1 MTNEELDA
9 KIAETMN
16 SLRADNLDRSITK
29 AWNDY
34 AEAVKSEARKHK
46 KKGEKLAHA
55 VERMMESDPCDMYC
69 YIMFN
74 DEGDLEGWTID
85 GSQYWQGHG
94 GPSSAISISPN
105 PTYEEIE
112 REIGNDLA
120 EALDI
125 ED

>member
-1 MTNEELDA
+1 MINAELDT
-9 KIAETMN
+9 KIAETMAT
-16 SLRADNLDRSITK
+16 LRADNLVDSIAK
-29 AWNDY
+29 SWKDY
-34 AEAVKSEARKHK
+34 SDVVKEEARKHK

-55 VERMMESDPCDMYC
+55 IERMMEDDPCDMYC
-69 YIMFN
+69 YIMFS

-85 GSQYWQGHG
+85 GSQYWQGHS
-94 GPSSAISISPN
+94 GPSSAISISPGT
-105 PTYEEIE
+105 TYEDIE

>member
-1 MTNEELDA
+1 MTNEELDT
-9 KIAETMN
+9 KIAETMER
-16 SLRADNLDRSITK
+16 LRADNLVGSIAK
-29 AWNDY
+29 SWKDY
-34 AEAVKSEARKHK
+34 EDVVKSEARKEK
-46 KKGEKLAHA
+46 KKGETLARA
-55 VERMMESDPCDMYC
+55 VERLMESDPCDMYC
-69 YIMFN
+69 YVMFS

-94 GPSSAISISPN
+94 GPSSAIAISPK